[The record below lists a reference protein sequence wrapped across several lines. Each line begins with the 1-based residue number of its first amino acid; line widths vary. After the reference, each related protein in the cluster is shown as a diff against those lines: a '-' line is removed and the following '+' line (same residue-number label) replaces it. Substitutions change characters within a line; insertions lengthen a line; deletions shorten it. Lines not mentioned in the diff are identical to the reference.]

1 MSMITID
8 PYDCLGIEKGCTDEA
23 IIKDAYKRK
32 SVVLDPKNTNN
43 LTRFEFFNLNKC
55 YLQIKNNL
63 KQKQQNYPQQNYPQ
77 QNYPS
82 NYSQPDR
89 FIPQMTKESRNN
101 FIPTR
106 QPQPSSIVY
115 GANSIGGSGNSSGQT
130 QRNFTAPIQKQ
141 LNSELSM
148 NRFDPEK
155 SAQEMLKYRPES
167 LNYKDLLKHRD
178 DKSLDNVLNLDSWN
192 GMDSFLP
199 SAPILQDQ
207 QGVDANMYIQSDIM
221 HEQVYSLP
229 KEYQESRSIIGGSGP
244 VSTRDVQ
251 SFMGVYN
258 SSGASGNSRKLNKN
272 EFKQEL
278 NHMERQYLSSQNQ
291 EATEKQNLLQQLLFR
306 NQN

>member
-1 MSMITID
+1 MITID
-8 PYDCLGIEKGCTDEA
+8 PYDCLGIEKGCTDEN
-23 IIKDAYKRK
+23 IIRDAYKRK

-43 LTRFEFFNLNKC
+43 LTRLEFFNLNKS
-55 YLQIKNNL
+55 YLQIKSNL
-63 KQKQQNYPQQNYPQ
+63 QQMNQNYPQNNYP
-77 QNYPS
+77 
-82 NYSQPDR
+82 SQPDR

-101 FIPTR
+101 FIPPPTR
-106 QPQPSSIVY
+106 QSLINY
-115 GANSIGGSGNSSGQT
+115 GENSSGPT

-148 NRFDPEK
+148 NKFDPEK

-178 DKSLDNVLNLDSWN
+178 DKNLDNVLNLDSWN

-207 QGVDANMYIQSDIM
+207 QGADANMYIQSDIM

-229 KEYQESRSIIGGSGP
+229 KEYQESRSVIGGSGP

-278 NHMERQYLSSQNQ
+278 NNMERQYLSFQNQ
-291 EATEKQNLLQQLLFR
+291 ESAEKQNLLQQLLSR